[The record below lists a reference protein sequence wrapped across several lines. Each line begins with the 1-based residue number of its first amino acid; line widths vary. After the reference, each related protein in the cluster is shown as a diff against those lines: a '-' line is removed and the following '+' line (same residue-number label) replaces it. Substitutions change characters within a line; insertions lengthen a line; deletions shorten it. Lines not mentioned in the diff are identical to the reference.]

1 LRCIVYGEVVLI
13 LSNEHIK
20 IMDIPFVNITQQD
33 LLKGELY
40 PKLQKKLKSYIVTA
54 NPEIVMFAKENKE
67 YKEAI
72 LSADYIIPDG
82 AGIVIASKLLKKPLK
97 ERVTG
102 FDLMIQLLSY
112 AEGNN
117 LSCYFLGAKEEVVKQ
132 AVSRVQGDYPGLQIA
147 GYHHGYFD
155 VDDVSISQRVKEANP
170 DIVFVALGF
179 PKQEVWINKYKSKFP
194 KGLFMGVGGS
204 FDILAGNT
212 KRAPYFWIKLNLEW
226 LYRLIKEP
234 FRWKRILKVFEF
246 IFRIFLFRK

>member
-1 LRCIVYGEVVLI
+1 MP
-13 LSNEHIK
+13 NEHIK
-20 IMDIPFVNITQQD
+20 IMDIPFVNITQRD

-40 PKLQKKLKSYIVTA
+40 PRLQESKTSYIVTA
-54 NPEIVMFAKENKE
+54 NPEIVMYAKEDKS

-72 LSADYIIPDG
+72 LTADYIIPDG
-82 AGIVIASKLLKKPLK
+82 AGIVIASKVLKKPLK

-102 FDLMIQLLSY
+102 FDLMIKLLSH

-117 LSCYFLGAKEEVVKQ
+117 LSCYFLGAKEEVVQEAMK
-132 AVSRVQGDYPGLQIA
+132 RVKRDYPELKIA
-147 GYHHGYFD
+147 GHHHGYFD
-155 VDDVSISQRVKEANP
+155 LEDASIAERVKEANP
-170 DIVFVALGF
+170 DIVFAALGF
-179 PKQEVWINKYKSKFP
+179 PKQELWINKYMSGFK

-226 LYRLIKEP
+226 LYRLLKEP

-246 IFRIFLFRK
+246 IFRIILFRK

>member
-40 PKLQKKLKSYIVTA
+40 PKLLKKQKSYIVTA
-54 NPEIVMFAKENKE
+54 NPEIVMFARENKK
-67 YKEAI
+67 YQEAI

-82 AGIVIASKLLKKPLK
+82 AGIVLASKVLKKPLK
-97 ERVTG
+97 SRVTG
-102 FDLMIQLLSY
+102 FDLMINLLSH
-112 AEGNN
+112 AEGHN

-132 AVSRVQGDYPGLQIA
+132 AVRRVEEDHPNLKVA

-155 VDDVSISQRVKEANP
+155 INDVSVLQLVKETNP
-170 DIVFVALGF
+170 DIVLVALGF
-179 PKQEVWINKYKSKFP
+179 PKQEIWINKYMQKFN

-204 FDILAGNT
+204 FDILAGNI
-212 KRAPYFWIKLNLEW
+212 KRAPDFWIKLNLEW

-246 IFRIFLFRK
+246 IFRIIFFRK